1 MVCRLKKAMYGLK
14 QALRTWMQGQTSIWK
29 NQDLL
34 KVNSN
39 LYLKEIENGLLVN
52 VIFMDDI
59 IFGGNDELSDKLAN
73 E

>member
-1 MVCRLKKAMYGLK
+1 MVCRLKTAMYGLK
-14 QALRTWMQGQTSIWK
+14 QALRTWMQGQKSIWQ

-59 IFGGNDELSDKLAN
+59 IFGGNDEVSDNFSN